1 MPNKGNEEGK
11 NHRPIVKLLHFNYLV
26 VPIDMNF
33 GVYSKGRKQVTQLI
47 LNMVWKNVYMAY
59 EVEHFD
65 SHFQEKTW
73 KDKL

>member
-1 MPNKGNEEGK
+1 MKEEK

-26 VPIDMNF
+26 VPFDMNF

-65 SHFQEKTW
+65 SPFQEETW

>member
-1 MPNKGNEEGK
+1 MKKEK
-11 NHRPIVKLLHFNYLV
+11 IQTHLKHLV
-26 VPIDMNF
+26 DPFDMNF

-65 SHFQEKTW
+65 SPFQ
-73 KDKL
+73 